1 MPISAKHT
9 KFDYPDY
16 IAPLPADDF
25 IKVAIKKQEMF
36 DEGVAKI
43 QTNLDSVS
51 ALRNNIKTEAERAYF
66 DETLQ
71 NIVKATN
78 DSAGVDFSIKANT
91 QAVLNIGKPLEN
103 DKYIKTAILNGKE
116 IDRRSQVLSKLD
128 SSKRSANNDYLFM
141 KDAYDYIST
150 NKLGQSISYEKPYEE
165 FYDISE
171 DWNKFFKNLPQESQ
185 EEFTKSGY
193 TPTGYFEKVTTEGFT
208 RSKVGQMFES
218 YLSTNP
224 KALRQLQIDAQVG
237 LDKLGKQEAHKGYV
251 EYMTQQVGIS
261 QEQVKNLQDVVATK
275 ERSYAVT
282 KSPTL
287 KAELEQAKQAL
298 ASAQQTYLF
307 SKEAA
312 TTPLEDFDLNDYYGI
327 YKNNMIN
334 NMANLYAGQ
343 KIKRD
348 LKEDKLWEQ
357 QQEYN
362 KLIFKHNLEKEQIS
376 FKAKVE
382 GQKPENLLKER
393 KETME
398 LYKVDAQDFKL
409 APSFFDPSTVNTD
422 VDNKTIKDLTS
433 NIDETLRFVPLEEKV
448 NTKVFLENLK
458 AIKPQKYYVVT
469 MKNGTTAV
477 ATGESLQ
484 QLKKY
489 QFDEI
494 ESFAESN
501 ETSIYSQRRNKSTF

>member
-9 KFDYPDY
+9 KFTYPDY

-51 ALRNNIKTEAERAYF
+51 ALRGNIKTDAEREYF
-66 DETLQ
+66 DQTLQ

-103 DKYIKTAILNGKE
+103 DQYIKTAIMNGKE

-141 KDAYDYIST
+141 KDAYDYIKT
-150 NKLGQSISYEKPYEE
+150 NKLGQTISYEKPYEE
-165 FYDISE
+165 FFDISE
-171 DWNKFFKNLPQESQ
+171 EWSKFFKNLPVESQ
-185 EEFTKSGY
+185 DEFTRSGY

-208 RSKVGQMFES
+208 KSKVGQMFES

-224 KALRQLQIDAQVG
+224 KALRQLQIDAEVG
-237 LDKLGKQEAHKGYV
+237 LDKLGKEEAHKGYV
-251 EYMTQQVGIS
+251 EYMTQQSGIS
-261 QEQVKNLQDVVATK
+261 QEQVKGLQDLVASREK
-275 ERSYAVT
+275 SYAVT
-282 KSPTL
+282 KSPVL

-298 ASAQQTYLF
+298 ASAQQTYLY

-312 TTPLEDFDLNDYYGI
+312 ATPLENFNLSDYYGI
-327 YKNNMIN
+327 YKNNMIS

-357 QQEYN
+357 QQDYN
-362 KLIFKHNLEKEQIS
+362 KLIFKHNLEKDQI
-376 FKAKVE
+376 KYKNNLE
-382 GQKPENLLKER
+382 NQKPENLLKQR
-393 KETME
+393 KEIME

-422 VDNKTIKDLTS
+422 VDNQTIKDLTS
-433 NIDETLRFVPLEEKV
+433 NIDATLRYVPLEEKIT
-448 NTKVFLENLK
+448 TKAFLESLK
-458 AIKPQKYYVVT
+458 NIKPEKYYVVT
-469 MKNGTTAV
+469 MKDGNTGL

-484 QLKKY
+484 QMKKF

-501 ETSIYSQRRNKSTF
+501 DTNIYSKRRSKSEF